1 MGRWVSGSGGEVQ
14 IKMKLLVIPKTLSV
28 AENMLRV
35 VKNCNVSMAEFD
47 KQFWINQKTDS
58 LSRHCSLQSIPLW
71 NKETECWSF
80 KAGII
85 PPNSSS

>member
-1 MGRWVSGSGGEVQ
+1 MGRWVSRSRGEVQ

-47 KQFWINQKTDS
+47 K
-58 LSRHCSLQSIPLW
+58 
-71 NKETECWSF
+71 
-80 KAGII
+80 
-85 PPNSSS
+85 